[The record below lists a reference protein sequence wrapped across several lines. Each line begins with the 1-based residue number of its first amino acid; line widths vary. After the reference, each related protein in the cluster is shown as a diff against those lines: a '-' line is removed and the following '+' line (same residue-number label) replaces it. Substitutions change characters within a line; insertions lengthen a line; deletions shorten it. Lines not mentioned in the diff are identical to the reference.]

1 MSGHR
6 KFSEL
11 TKNFTAEDR
20 KVIEAKKAEMRA
32 ALRAGK
38 PNKGPA
44 APVNAQS
51 QRSHTATGR

>member
-11 TKNFTAEDR
+11 TKNFTKEDR

-32 ALRAGK
+32 ALRAEG
-38 PNKGPA
+38 PNKGLA
-44 APVNAQS
+44 APAKTQEQN
-51 QRSHTATGR
+51 SHTATGR